1 MSRPRSVKRSVP
13 PMDADLFAPTLERPL
28 RCTPRHHRA
37 HTEVHPH
44 QHPWAQMVFS
54 SGGVAR
60 VSTLDVAYVVPPW
73 RAVWIPPAVQHAAT
87 VLENAQLHSVY
98 LLPTGR
104 LDWQECRVIEVEPLL
119 RELILALSEQDAE
132 PGDAGRYRS
141 LCSLTLA
148 ELRRA
153 PSLPLGIALP
163 KERRL
168 RAFCESFLND
178 PALDRSLASLAH
190 EAGASVSTIH
200 RLFRQGIGS
209 SFSDWRQQVLLARAL
224 TLAAKGMS
232 MGQIS
237 DELGY
242 SSASAFSA
250 MVMRLVGVPP
260 SKLLLQRGMKTGL
273 HA

>member
-1 MSRPRSVKRSVP
+1 
-13 PMDADLFAPTLERPL
+13 MDADPFAPTPERPL
-28 RCTPRHHRA
+28 RCTTRHHRA

-54 SGGVAR
+54 SGGVVR
-60 VSTLDVAYVVPPW
+60 VSTLDVAYVLPPW
-73 RAVWIPPAVQHAAT
+73 RAIWIPAAVQHAAT

-98 LLPTGR
+98 LLPASR
-104 LDWQECRVIEVEPLL
+104 HDWQECRVIEVEPLL
-119 RELILALSEQDAE
+119 RELILALSEDDVGSADAE
-132 PGDAGRYRS
+132 RYRS
-141 LCSLTLA
+141 LCSLTLV
-148 ELRRA
+148 EVKRA

-178 PALDRSLASLAH
+178 PALDRPLASLAH

-209 SFSDWRQQVLLARAL
+209 SFADWRQQVLLARAL

-232 MGQIS
+232 MGRIA

-250 MVMRLVGVPP
+250 MVTRLVGVPP
-260 SKLLLQRGMKTGL
+260 SKLFLQRGTETDL
-273 HA
+273 HV

>member
-1 MSRPRSVKRSVP
+1 MSRPRLVKRSVP
-13 PMDADLFAPTLERPL
+13 PMDADSFAPTPERPL
-28 RCTPRHHRA
+28 RCIPREHQANTDVHLHH
-37 HTEVHPH
+37 
-44 QHPWAQMVFS
+44 HPWAQMVFS

-73 RAVWIPPAVQHAAT
+73 RAVWIPPTVQHAAT
-87 VLENAQLHSVY
+87 VLENAQLHSLY
-98 LLPTGR
+98 LLPTCNQ
-104 LDWQECRVIEVEPLL
+104 DWPECRVIEVEPLL
-119 RELILALSEQDAE
+119 RGLIVALSKEDKEMGDAE
-132 PGDAGRYRS
+132 RYRS

-153 PSLPLGIALP
+153 PSLPLGVALP

-178 PALDRSLASLAH
+178 PALDRPLTSLAQ

-200 RLFRQGIGS
+200 RLFRQEIGS
-209 SFSDWRQQVLLARAL
+209 SFTDWRQQVLLARAL

-232 MGQIS
+232 MGRIA

-242 SSASAFSA
+242 ASASAFSA
-250 MVMRLVGVPP
+250 MVMRLVGIPP
-260 SKLLLQRGMKTGL
+260 SKLLLQRSGEASL
-273 HA
+273 HV